1 MIRSDDVDC
10 RLFDWPDS
18 WLNRR
23 GREVFYVDNH
33 FNYLRIIFIDLLF
46 FGAIR
51 NSMLFIGIT
60 VDYLNCELLEDVFDE
75 DIY

>member
-1 MIRSDDVDC
+1 M
-10 RLFDWPDS
+10 
-18 WLNRR
+18 
-23 GREVFYVDNH
+23 FYVDNH
-33 FNYLRIIFIDLLF
+33 FNYLRIIFIALLF

-75 DIY
+75 DIYLEVE